1 MNYLRSKGAGRELLE
16 RFCVLA
22 SLPLAG
28 TGQRERRVNRVAI
41 PRIKSQ
47 LFMAKLVLL
56 TLSSPPSAARGLR
69 HRKSPFALTILADT
83 MILAGA
89 GSAWEGGILGSPF
102 SIFTSERA

>member
-1 MNYLRSKGAGRELLE
+1 MKREESNTDRDAPEVDLIWASQE
-16 RFCVLA
+16 VLA
-22 SLPLAG
+22 IYGKTCAFD
-28 TGQRERRVNRVAI
+28 VI
-41 PRIKSQ
+41 H
-47 LFMAKLVLL
+47 
-56 TLSSPPSAARGLR
+56 PPSAARGLR